1 MKSLSPEYLAAVHAK
16 LVATLT
22 KGTKTNYGIF
32 SHWRDDHAIFET
44 GWVGY
49 YALHF
54 IQVER
59 EPRPLVVKNPFVMKP
74 LIKIG

>member
-1 MKSLSPEYLAAVHAK
+1 MKTLSPEYLAAVHAK

-59 EPRPLVVKNPFVMKP
+59 EPRPLVVTNPFVMKP
-74 LIKIG
+74 LVKA